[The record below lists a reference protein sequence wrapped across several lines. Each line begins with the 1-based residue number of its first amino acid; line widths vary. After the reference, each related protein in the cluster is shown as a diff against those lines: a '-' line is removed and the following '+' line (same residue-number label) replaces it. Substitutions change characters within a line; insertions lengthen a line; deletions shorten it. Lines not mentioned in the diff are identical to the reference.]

1 MIDTSIT
8 VIYHA
13 MSVTVLYIFKQTIP
27 DDPDPNEADSKGMPD
42 DQEPV
47 KYMFKIPYPFCIFKL
62 FLQKARKCFV

>member
-47 KYMFKIPYPFCIFKL
+47 KYMSKIPREAD
-62 FLQKARKCFV
+62 FLTYTSNQHG